1 MADPTS
7 VTFFG
12 PLDTVVGPH
21 MEFVVLALVVANLL
35 TRKVASDAHRRQARD
50 DEAALSRHPW
60 HSFTTWGLLLA
71 SLYYTTLHHHAGV
84 VMTMLVV
91 GVFLADFFE
100 FESRKVEVREGHAL
114 ERPKSAILLGL
125 VALLYASYQS
135 LFFLIQPLWDSVV

>member
-21 MEFVVLALVVANLL
+21 IEYVVLALVVANIL

-50 DEAALSRHPW
+50 DEADLSRHRL

-71 SLYYTTLHHHAGV
+71 SLYYTTLHHHGGIV
-84 VMTMLVV
+84 LTMLVF

-100 FESRKVEVREGHAL
+100 FESRKVEIREGHAL
-114 ERPKSAILLGL
+114 ERPKSAIVLSL

-135 LFFLIQPLWDSVV
+135 LFFLIKPLWTSVV